1 MRPPEVWNFFQD
13 KNEEQIPHVL
23 RATAKPQECYKDGRV
38 EKILESIELVGGDL
52 RRYVDVQWNRL
63 LKDTMAV
70 FHDMNRKQKI
80 ALEEA

>member
-23 RATAKPQECYKDGRV
+23 RATSKPQECYKDGRV
-38 EKILESIELVGGDL
+38 EKILECIDLVGGDL
-52 RRYVDVQWNRL
+52 RRYEDAKWNKL

-70 FHDMNRKQKI
+70 FHDMSRKHKI